1 MAMGGSITYIERASR
16 ARAEIPT
23 ASASPMTNL
32 AKEWKYPMESCN
44 AVKSDLESKFNKAN
58 GPQGQKEGL
67 EREEE
72 VCFHKVFLQVP
83 REVFH
88 DNWEGQDPQQDPEG
102 EEEDEQGQRLPNQE
116 DQEKGSLVL

>member
-1 MAMGGSITYIERASR
+1 
-16 ARAEIPT
+16 
-23 ASASPMTNL
+23 
-32 AKEWKYPMESCN
+32 MESCK
-44 AVKSDLESKFNKAN
+44 AVMSDLESKSNKAN